1 MRTFLH
7 TSLVLGAALLT
18 HAALAAS
25 APPALDVVLAP
36 HATPG
41 QPAVVDRLD
50 VMLHIGAPAIA
61 AGKALL
67 RMPLTIVSTP
77 TAAYPASSIHASDA
91 AGPLALVAVDEAPT
105 PTGTYRRY
113 ETQRATRGDVVVR
126 YATPPRAVDAQTRNG
141 PLFDLRT
148 QPGGVMGAGV
158 YFLALPQNAG
168 GAPYRMSLKWDLDG
182 MPKGARGIWSGGE
195 GPQSLV
201 APSDVLAF
209 SFYAAGAVQSEP
221 ATGTSDFGLYWLAKP
236 PFEIAPLAAG
246 LRTLY
251 GSMAAFFNDAGAPY
265 RIFIRANP
273 YPAGGGTA
281 LAKSFMFGYGVNGET
296 ASTDL
301 QMLLAHEMTH
311 NWPRLTDDDHASTA
325 WYTEGMAEYYS
336 AILTLRA
343 GVIGQAKFLEVIND
357 RATGYATNPYRDLSN
372 AAVGA
377 KFWVD
382 ARAQRVPY
390 GRGFM
395 YLARVDAQLR
405 AATGNAYSLD
415 DVVKEILARQ
425 KRGEK
430 AGIAEWL
437 ALVTAKLGEGAR
449 TEYQAMADG
458 QPQVPLATGFAP
470 CYRPVQVQVRPFDLG
485 FDEMRL
491 GQATGVRAESTA
503 FAAGVREGDKIL
515 SLTSMQAVKADP
527 ALAMHMTVQ
536 RGAVQVNI
544 DYLPRADAV
553 PAWQWERVPGV
564 PDTACKL

>member
-1 MRTFLH
+1 MKKIAISYFA
-7 TSLVLGAALLT
+7 LVT
-18 HAALAAS
+18 QAALAAP

-36 HATPG
+36 HAAPG

-50 VMLHIGAPAIA
+50 VTLHIAAPGVA

-77 TAAYPASSIHASDA
+77 TAAYPAAAIHASDA
-91 AGPLALVAVDEAPT
+91 AGPLPLVAVDEAPT
-105 PTGTYRRY
+105 PTATYRRY
-113 ETQRATRGDVVVR
+113 ETARATKGDVVVR

-141 PLFDLRT
+141 PLFDLRA
-148 QPGGVMGAGV
+148 QPGGIMGAGV
-158 YFLALPQNAG
+158 YFLALPQNEG
-168 GAPYRMSLKWDLDG
+168 GAPYKLSLKWDLAA
-182 MPKGARGIWSGGE
+182 MPAGARGVWSGGE
-195 GPQSLV
+195 GTQTRV
-201 APSDVLAF
+201 APSEVLAF
-209 SFYAAGAVQSEP
+209 SFYAAGAIKSEP
-221 ATGTSDFGLYWLAKP
+221 ATGKNDFGLYWLAPP

-251 GSMAAFFNDAGAPY
+251 GSMAAFFHDTGAPY

-311 NWPRLTDDDHASTA
+311 NWPRLTDDDHAATA

-343 GVIGQAKFLEVIND
+343 GVIDQPKFLDVIND
-357 RATGYATNPYRDLSN
+357 RATGYATNPFRDLSN

-377 KFWVD
+377 KFWSD

-405 AATGNAYSLD
+405 AATKNAYSLE
-415 DVVKEILARQ
+415 DVVLEILARQ

-430 AGIAEWL
+430 GGIAEWL
-437 ALVTAKLGEGAR
+437 ALITAKLGDSAR
-449 TEYQAMADG
+449 TEYQAMVDG

-491 GQATGVRAESTA
+491 GQATSVRSESTA
-503 FAAGVREGDKIL
+503 YAAGVREGDKIVA
-515 SLTSMQAVKADP
+515 LTSMQDVKADP
-527 ALAMHMTVQ
+527 ALVMHMTVQ
-536 RGAVQVNI
+536 RGAGQVKI
-544 DYLPRADAV
+544 DYLPRAAPV